1 MAWGPPGRP
10 RNRGKRTR
18 MSEASAVIT
27 LDKFHDEC
35 AVVGVYGHKE
45 AANLAYLSLYALQHR
60 GQESSGIVS
69 NDGEQ
74 FHWEKAMGLVADVFT
89 KDRLKRLPGRSSIG
103 HNRYSTAGSS
113 DLKNAQPL
121 VVNFAFGNLALAH
134 NGNLINAQI
143 LRNEL
148 EAYGAIFQSTSD
160 SEVIIHL
167 IAQSKESLLLDRI
180 FDALNQVRGA
190 FSITL
195 LTDNGLIA
203 ARDPWGFRPLC
214 LGRIKE
220 AWVVAS
226 ETCAFD
232 LIGADAIRDIEPG
245 ELILMDDKGLHSYH
259 PFPKVKPAM
268 CIFEH
273 IYFARPDS
281 KIYGN
286 NVYAARKAL
295 GRQLAK
301 EFPVP
306 ADIVIPVPDS
316 GVPAALGYAEG
327 AHIPFEQGLI
337 RNHYVGRTFIEPEQR
352 IRHFGVKVKLN
363 AVPEVLEGKRV
374 VVVDDSIV
382 RGITSRKIVKMIRHA
397 GAKEVHM
404 RISSPPIISPCF
416 YGIDTPTKK
425 ELIGSTHSIEETR
438 KYITADSLAYL
449 SLEGLLAAA
458 PGNRDRYSNA
468 CFTESKPGVIVITGD
483 LTLEGSDPAGIR
495 QFLTALRDL
504 KAAFGIWAV
513 LGNHDHWYPLAS
525 GKDEVRTFYNNAG
538 VSLLVN
544 EGGRLGRGLDTLSL
558 IGVDDPFSGYANLG
572 ESLRGMQRTPFAVL
586 LTHSPEIFMKADL
599 IKFALVLAGHTHG
612 GQVRLPGIGARWPP
626 AGSESF
632 ESGWFYGQ
640 YARMYVTRGIGTSI
654 LPVRLFCRPEIALI
668 PLRRTEPK
676 R

>member
-89 KDRLKRLPGRSSIG
+89 KDKLKRLVGRSAIG

-134 NGNLINAQI
+134 NGNLINAQM

-195 LTDNGLIA
+195 LTDNGLVA
-203 ARDPWGFRPLC
+203 ARDP
-214 LGRIKE
+214 
-220 AWVVAS
+220 
-226 ETCAFD
+226 
-232 LIGADAIRDIEPG
+232 
-245 ELILMDDKGLHSYH
+245 
-259 PFPKVKPAM
+259 
-268 CIFEH
+268 
-273 IYFARPDS
+273 
-281 KIYGN
+281 
-286 NVYAARKAL
+286 L

-425 ELIGSTHSIEETR
+425 ELIGSTHSIEEIR

-458 PGNRDRYSNA
+458 PGNRDRYCNA
-468 CFTESKPGVIVITGD
+468 CFTENYPIPFT
-483 LTLEGSDPAGIR
+483 
-495 QFLTALRDL
+495 
-504 KAAFGIWAV
+504 KAEEMQ
-513 LGNHDHWYPLAS
+513 LG
-525 GKDEVRTFYNNAG
+525 
-538 VSLLVN
+538 
-544 EGGRLGRGLDTLSL
+544 
-558 IGVDDPFSGYANLG
+558 
-572 ESLRGMQRTPFAVL
+572 
-586 LTHSPEIFMKADL
+586 
-599 IKFALVLAGHTHG
+599 
-612 GQVRLPGIGARWPP
+612 
-626 AGSESF
+626 
-632 ESGWFYGQ
+632 
-640 YARMYVTRGIGTSI
+640 
-654 LPVRLFCRPEIALI
+654 LFDRP
-668 PLRRTEPK
+668 
-676 R
+676 